1 MLQQYE
7 KGIVLKE
14 QNVNIE
20 ELLLQKKELEQSI
33 SYASYIQKAL
43 FPEPHYINFGF
54 QESFVFFKPRDIVSG
69 DFYWINQQYDK
80 KIIAVGDC
88 TGHGVPGAF
97 LSILGISFLDLVVSK
112 YNPET
117 PAELLNYLREYIM
130 KSLNQCGEETEQKDG
145 IDLSV
150 CFFSNDNKHL
160 CYSGSFNSLYI
171 VREKKLIQLEAS
183 KMPVGVGAEIE
194 QSFINQCMELQTNDM
209 VYLYSDGF
217 PDQFGG
223 VKGKKYKYQPF
234 RNLMEKCSDYEAN
247 LQKLTLENELKSWMG
262 TLPQLDD
269 ITILGLR
276 V

>member
-1 MLQQYE
+1 M
-7 KGIVLKE
+7 KNI
-14 QNVNIE
+14 NIE
-20 ELLLQKKELEQSI
+20 ELLFQKKELEQSI
-33 SYASYIQKAL
+33 SYASYIQRAL
-43 FPEPHYINFGF
+43 LPAPQYVKFGF
-54 QESFVFFKPRDIVSG
+54 NESFVFFKPRDIVSG

-80 KIIAVGDC
+80 KIVAVGDC

-130 KSLNQCGEETEQKDG
+130 KALNQCGDDNEQKDG

-150 CFFSNDNKHL
+150 CFFNNDNRRL
-160 CYSGSFNSLYI
+160 SYSGSFNPLYI
-171 VREKKLIQLEAS
+171 VREKRLFQLEPS
-183 KMPVGVGAEIE
+183 KMPVGVGAEME
-194 QSFINQCMELQTNDM
+194 KSFLNHNFELQDYDM

-223 VKGKKYKYQPF
+223 EKGKKYKYQPF
-234 RNLMEKCSDYEAN
+234 RNLLSKCSGFDAN
-247 LQKLTLENELKSWMG
+247 TQEQILNKELTTWMG

-269 ITILGLR
+269 ITILGIR
-276 V
+276 I